1 MADNKNHIF
10 LTETESAA
18 GSFDYR
24 VNASDLLLDLKVLL
38 KEYYIAT
45 FTSDGNA
52 LLINFNNNGKRGGQL
67 RLQGQ
72 RFRFASGLK
81 SAFKGILHCNL
92 HKRRQR
98 AFNQFQQRSKIQA

>member
-1 MADNKNHIF
+1 MPDNKNHMF

-52 LLINFNNNGKRGGQL
+52 LLINFNNGQ
-67 RLQGQ
+67 
-72 RFRFASGLK
+72 K
-81 SAFKGILHCNL
+81 FKLNVEEL
-92 HKRRQR
+92 
-98 AFNQFQQRSKIQA
+98 N

>member
-38 KEYYIAT
+38 KEYYIAILRRPPHF
-45 FTSDGNA
+45 FTAIQS
-52 LLINFNNNGKRGGQL
+52 L
-67 RLQGQ
+67 
-72 RFRFASGLK
+72 
-81 SAFKGILHCNL
+81 
-92 HKRRQR
+92 
-98 AFNQFQQRSKIQA
+98 SKCPKNTYLYPFCT